1 MIFFVFEGNFRF
13 QINIHVIITVLCHRL
28 QFIVTRRGKLII
40 DKIMNIAA
48 NACSEVTFMFKAL
61 LTIFWKKPIL
71 KGTLKNCLLLSNKV
85 GRRKR
90 GEMRY
95 WLHVV
100 LCSLQNV
107 CAKLCIG
114 SFKTFIFDVPPFFKE
129 PFMVFT
135 DFEMSS
141 IYDNVMIQIIRNCE
155 PVEFQIK
162 YHAWIC
168 TMLQKCSKCEVEDW
182 LC

>member
-1 MIFFVFEGNFRF
+1 MIVFVFEGNFRF
-13 QINIHVIITVLCHRL
+13 QINFHVIITVLCHRL
-28 QFIVTRRGKLII
+28 QLIVTRRGKLII

-61 LTIFWKKPIL
+61 LTIFWKKPLL

-100 LCSLQNV
+100 LCSLQNI

-114 SFKTFIFDVPPFFKE
+114 SFKTFIFDVPP
-129 PFMVFT
+129 
-135 DFEMSS
+135 S
-141 IYDNVMIQIIRNCE
+141 
-155 PVEFQIK
+155 FQRTIHGFYCFWNK
-162 YHAWIC
+162 
-168 TMLQKCSKCEVEDW
+168 
-182 LC
+182 

>member
-1 MIFFVFEGNFRF
+1 
-13 QINIHVIITVLCHRL
+13 
-28 QFIVTRRGKLII
+28 
-40 DKIMNIAA
+40 MNSAA

-135 DFEMSS
+135 DFEISS
-141 IYDNVMIQIIRNCE
+141 MIMWWFKLFETVNKSSTKSNMYFMQTRHNT
-155 PVEFQIK
+155 PQTLSVP
-162 YHAWIC
+162 W
-168 TMLQKCSKCEVEDW
+168 
-182 LC
+182 